1 MTETEPVKKAETELK
16 LKAKMTHMD
25 EMNYTLQVS
34 PVNGP
39 WRYSE
44 AESEYKI
51 SEYLFKSEDIRQ
63 IVRNVLFKY
72 KEILVDSVK
81 VGSKEYLFEIQVP
94 KRMEKEKLKLMFTQ
108 ITTEIK
114 NEISKS
120 RTELET
126 FKKFLEDTE
135 F

>member
-1 MTETEPVKKAETELK
+1 MTEDELKKPETELK
-16 LKAKMTHMD
+16 LKAKMTNID
-25 EMNYTLQVS
+25 KMNYTLQVF
-34 PVNGP
+34 PVNVTC
-39 WRYSE
+39 RYSE
-44 AESEYKI
+44 SESEYKI
-51 SEYLFKSEDIRQ
+51 SDHAFKSEDVRQ

-81 VGSKEYLFEIQVP
+81 VGSKDYLFEIQVP
-94 KRMEKEKLKLMFTQ
+94 KRMEKEKLKQMFAQ

-120 RTELET
+120 RTELES

>member
-1 MTETEPVKKAETELK
+1 MAEEEIKKPETELK

-25 EMNYTLQVS
+25 EMNYTLQVF
-34 PVNGP
+34 PVNVNCK
-39 WRYSE
+39 YSE
-44 AESEYKI
+44 SESEYKI
-51 SEYLFKSEDIRQ
+51 SDHAFKSEDVRQ

-81 VGSKEYLFEIQVP
+81 VGSKDYLFEMQVP
-94 KRMEKEKLKLMFTQ
+94 KRMEKEKLRQIFSQ

-120 RTELET
+120 RTELES